1 MEPSEGRRIMPTI
14 QELESLVESL
24 KDNCKD
30 REQLLAEIIER
41 TAREARLLQ
50 IEIADLKHKLNI
62 ILELQE
68 REGLKNV

>member
-1 MEPSEGRRIMPTI
+1 MPTI